1 MAGSFK
7 IPTPI
12 RKPKKDPGLPKFEW
26 KLFEKEKKIGRSTFG
41 SVYLGKYEGKGDK
54 VVTKKINGESIDS
67 QARFVKEAA
76 LLNSAKG
83 HRNIIQLLGFSSE
96 PYAIMM
102 EYSSF
107 DFRPFGVE
115 KRVCTLE
122 DFVHFV
128 DAEFDFTSFVDLL
141 PACAKDVV
149 TGLEYLHCKNIAHR
163 DLKPGN
169 ILVSNQ
175 HYSGTTC
182 DENEFAKAYAECP
195 IICKLADFGLS
206 RSLELQTKS
215 FVMSKTES
223 VSRGTPTYMAPEI
236 HLGRLFQAN
245 QDDLKKA
252 DMWSVGFSDVQNVES
267 KSSQSLSCRDGASRY
282 VLITIIRLFINTTSY
297 GCST

>member
-1 MAGSFK
+1 MGN
-7 IPTPI
+7 T
-12 RKPKKDPGLPKFEW
+12 
-26 KLFEKEKKIGRSTFG
+26 KEKG
-41 SVYLGKYEGKGDK
+41 EK

-83 HRNIIQLLGFSSE
+83 HRNIIQFLGFSSE

-107 DFRPFGVE
+107 DHLE
-115 KRVCTLE
+115 LKKRVCTLE

-128 DAEFDFTSFVDLL
+128 DAEFDFTSFADLL

-149 TGLEYLHCKNIAHR
+149 AGLEYLHRKNIAHR

-175 HYSGTTC
+175 HYSSTTC

-195 IICKLADFGLS
+195 IISKLADFGLS

-215 FVMSKTES
+215 FMMSKTES

-252 DMWSVGFSDVQNVES
+252 DMWSLGLVMYTMLNPNLRSPYRAEMERAGM
-267 KSSQSLSCRDGASRY
+267 Y
-282 VLITIIRLFINTTSY
+282 
-297 GCST
+297 